1 MVNSFVDFPF
11 WVDRDAEVAFDR
23 GQVGIIHLF
32 FWLID
37 YVGSVST
44 LVALVAG
51 EALIAE
57 ELVNAF
63 AAAADVFC
71 VGGYLSIKV
80 VNTVVTFINIVV
92 GLGLPLGAGV
102 SIYTDRCFC
111 GWHVNRRC
119 NTSFA

>member
-1 MVNSFVDFPF
+1 MVNSFVDFSF
-11 WVDRDAEVAFDR
+11 RVDRDAEVAFDR
-23 GQVGIIHLF
+23 GQVGIVLLF
-32 FWLID
+32 FWLVN

-57 ELVNAF
+57 ELVNTF
-63 AAAADVFC
+63 AAAAGVFC
-71 VGGYLSIKV
+71 VRGYLSIKV

-102 SIYTDRCFC
+102 SIYTDRCFR

-119 NTSFA
+119 NTSLA